1 MTDSTKNN
9 STSYKAPRGVLPIL
23 RENFIKPR
31 QISWSYTFFL
41 FSFGILIALILIKL
55 LKNSNFSSTSLVGYA
70 LISPIFCVFAYI
82 LPAIIAG
89 TKIKSDTW
97 TDNTGIG
104 SLIMAF
110 VSGVPLALVFR
121 TIHNLSAYFHLW
133 SGRTTIF
140 PALFYYCDDTTLL
153 SRITEVLSGCIIP
166 AIGVAILLY
175 GIMWDRISRRG
186 FYYALCIISV
196 VYALA
201 QLNPIDFFSYLFVG
215 AWMCI
220 LRDRIGN
227 AWSIVL
233 CLLSMKLTSILT
245 LDIIREIDIYSTQT
259 LSDVDDSFIYST
271 LPALFFGIILLLLVR
286 RYLNE
291 FKDLYFTSSMAD
303 NLDTK
308 NQELYSELPSMPL
321 VCYLPALITGVIIF
335 ITIWTILF
343 KGGFL

>member
-1 MTDSTKNN
+1 MTDSKQSNSKN
-9 STSYKAPRGVLPIL
+9 YKAPRGVLPIL
-23 RENFIKPR
+23 KENFIKPG

-41 FSFGILIALILIKL
+41 FSLGILVSMVLIKL
-55 LKNSNFSSTSLVGYA
+55 LKSSSFSSTSLVGYA
-70 LISPIFCVFAYI
+70 LLSPVFCVFAYI
-82 LPAIIAG
+82 LPAIISG
-89 TKIKSDTW
+89 TKINSDTW

-104 SLIMAF
+104 PLIMAF
-110 VSGVPLALVFR
+110 VSGIPLALIFR
-121 TIHNLSAYFHLW
+121 TIHNLSAYVHLW
-133 SGRTTIF
+133 SGRPMVF

-153 SRITEVLSGCIIP
+153 SRATEILSGCIIP
-166 AIGVAILLY
+166 AVGVAILLY

-186 FYYALCIISV
+186 FYWALFLISGI
-196 VYALA
+196 YALA

-215 AWMCI
+215 AWLCI

-245 LDIIREIDIYSTQT
+245 LDIIQEIDIYSTQT

-271 LPALFFGIILLLLVR
+271 LPALFFGCILLLLVR

-303 NLDTK
+303 NLDAK
-308 NQELYSELPSMPL
+308 NQELNSELPSMPL

-335 ITIWTILF
+335 IVLWTILF
-343 KGGFL
+343 NGGFL